1 MKKILLL
8 LTLTLPL
15 LAQARK
21 DQGTTTIYPRIGLNW
36 SKFTG
41 DKIYTGTEGA
51 NLSSKYLT
59 GFTGGV
65 EVQHQFNHVIAAS
78 IGALYSRQGTSF
90 EKDPEMGQFNM
101 KTDNILVPVLFVAT
115 SRIGVDFK
123 LGLQPEFV
131 VHTSYHDV
139 FRKVN
144 LSMPVGLAYEWQHFA
159 LDVRYNI
166 GLTKIYKHADSYDKS
181 HGSTFLI
188 TLGYAFDL

>member
-8 LTLTLPL
+8 LALTLPL

-21 DQGTTTIYPRIGLNW
+21 DQGTTTIYPRIGVNW

-65 EVQHQFNHVIAAS
+65 EVRHQFNYAIAAS

-101 KTDNILVPVLFVAT
+101 KTDNILVPVLLVAT
-115 SRIGVDFK
+115 SRIGLDFK
-123 LGLQPEFV
+123 LGMQPEFV

-166 GLTKIYKHADSYDKS
+166 GLTKTYKHTDSYDKS

-188 TLGYAFDL
+188 TLSYAFDL

>member
-8 LTLTLPL
+8 LALTLPL
-15 LAQARK
+15 LAHARK
-21 DQGTTTIYPRIGLNW
+21 EQGTTTIYPRIGVNW

-41 DKIYTGTEGA
+41 DKIYTVVEGA

-65 EVQHQFNHVIAAS
+65 EVQHQFDYVIAAS
-78 IGALYSRQGTSF
+78 IGALYSRQGSSF
-90 EKDPEMGQFNM
+90 EKDPEMGQLNM
-101 KTDNILVPVLFVAT
+101 KTDNILVPLLLVAT
-115 SRIGVDFK
+115 SRIGLDFK

-131 VHTSYHDV
+131 VHSSYHDL
-139 FRKVN
+139 FNKVN
-144 LSMPVGLAYEWQHFA
+144 LSIPVGMAYEWQHFA

-166 GLTKIYKHADSYDKS
+166 GLTKIYKNTDGYDKS